1 MYNDNNNV
9 HVDEGE
15 QLTIDIKRLGING
28 EGIGYYERKLVFVPG
43 ALPTEKVVVEVTDDL
58 NNFIRAKLVE
68 ILTKSKDRIQPVDD
82 YANDVGGFELENLAY
97 PKQLEFKRDVIRQS
111 LEKYQPN
118 GYRRFKLL
126 PTIGMEDPTHYRNK
140 ATFQIRK
147 DADGNTIA
155 GLYKARSHDVVDLK
169 TSALQ
174 YPLTMKVMRAIVTMI
189 DELGI
194 PAYDEEKNAGI
205 IKTVVVRAAIA
216 TDQVQV
222 TFITQSKKLLK
233 KHQLLERIKADLP
246 EVVSVMQ
253 NVNPGK
259 TSLIWGDEMIHLAG
273 RETITEVLNGL
284 KFDLSARAFLQANPE
299 MTSILYD
306 EAFKALDLKGNEK
319 LVDAYSGVGT
329 IGLSVAKQVREVR
342 GMDTI
347 ADAVQDANAN
357 SVRNGI
363 FNCLY
368 EVGEA
373 EELLPE
379 WIDDGWTPTAL
390 IVDPPR
396 TGLADSLI
404 DTILDI
410 VPKKFVYISC
420 NPSTLAQDLVKLTE
434 KYNVEYIQSVDL
446 MPQTS
451 RCECVVK
458 FKKK

>member
-1 MYNDNNNV
+1 
-9 HVDEGE
+9 
-15 QLTIDIKRLGING
+15 
-28 EGIGYYERKLVFVPG
+28 
-43 ALPTEKVVVEVTDDL
+43 
-58 NNFIRAKLVE
+58 
-68 ILTKSKDRIQPVDD
+68 
-82 YANDVGGFELENLAY
+82 
-97 PKQLEFKRDVIRQS
+97 
-111 LEKYQPN
+111 
-118 GYRRFKLL
+118 
-126 PTIGMEDPTHYRNK
+126 
-140 ATFQIRK
+140 
-147 DADGNTIA
+147 
-155 GLYKARSHDVVDLK
+155 
-169 TSALQ
+169 
-174 YPLTMKVMRAIVTMI
+174 MKVMRAIVTMI

-194 PAYDEEKNAGI
+194 PAYDEDMNAGI

-233 KHQLLERIKADLP
+233 KHQLLERIKAELP

-259 TSLIWGDEMIHLAG
+259 TSLIWGEEMIHLAG

-299 MTSILYD
+299 MTSILY
-306 EAFKALDLKGNEK
+306 EQAFKALDLKGDEK

-347 ADAVQDANAN
+347 AEAVENANAN

-373 EELLPE
+373 EDLLPE
-379 WIDDGWTPTAL
+379 WIEGGWTPNAL

>member
-1 MYNDNNNV
+1 MYNDNNEV
-9 HVDEGE
+9 HVNEGE
-15 QLTIDIKRLGING
+15 QLTIDIKRMGING

-58 NNFIRAKLVE
+58 NNFIRARLVE

-82 YANDVGGFELENLAY
+82 YANNVGGFELENLAY
-97 PKQLEFKRDVIRQS
+97 PKQLEFKRDVVRQS

-194 PAYDEEKNAGI
+194 PAYDEDMNAGI

-233 KHQLLERIKADLP
+233 KHQLLERIKAELP

-259 TSLIWGDEMIHLAG
+259 TSLIWGEEMIHLAG

-284 KFDLSARAFLQANPE
+284 KFDLSAGAFLQANPE
-299 MTSILYD
+299 MTSILY
-306 EAFKALDLKGNEK
+306 EQAFKALDLKGDEK

-347 ADAVQDANAN
+347 AEAVENANAN

-373 EELLPE
+373 EDLLPE
-379 WIDDGWTPTAL
+379 WIEGGWTPNAL

>member
-1 MYNDNNNV
+1 
-9 HVDEGE
+9 
-15 QLTIDIKRLGING
+15 
-28 EGIGYYERKLVFVPG
+28 
-43 ALPTEKVVVEVTDDL
+43 
-58 NNFIRAKLVE
+58 
-68 ILTKSKDRIQPVDD
+68 
-82 YANDVGGFELENLAY
+82 
-97 PKQLEFKRDVIRQS
+97 
-111 LEKYQPN
+111 
-118 GYRRFKLL
+118 
-126 PTIGMEDPTHYRNK
+126 
-140 ATFQIRK
+140 
-147 DADGNTIA
+147 
-155 GLYKARSHDVVDLK
+155 
-169 TSALQ
+169 
-174 YPLTMKVMRAIVTMI
+174 
-189 DELGI
+189 
-194 PAYDEEKNAGI
+194 
-205 IKTVVVRAAIA
+205 
-216 TDQVQV
+216 
-222 TFITQSKKLLK
+222 
-233 KHQLLERIKADLP
+233 
-246 EVVSVMQ
+246 
-253 NVNPGK
+253 
-259 TSLIWGDEMIHLAG
+259 
-273 RETITEVLNGL
+273 
-284 KFDLSARAFLQANPE
+284 
-299 MTSILYD
+299 MTSILY
-306 EAFKALDLKGNEK
+306 EQAFKALDLKGDEK

-347 ADAVQDANAN
+347 AEAVENANAN

-373 EELLPE
+373 EDLLPE
-379 WIDDGWTPTAL
+379 WIEGGWTPNAL

>member
-1 MYNDNNNV
+1 MYNDNNEV
-9 HVDEGE
+9 HVNEGE
-15 QLTIDIKRLGING
+15 QLTIDIKRMGING

-58 NNFIRAKLVE
+58 NNFIRARLVE

-82 YANDVGGFELENLAY
+82 YANNVGGFELENLAY
-97 PKQLEFKRDVIRQS
+97 PKQLEFKRDVVRQS

-194 PAYDEEKNAGI
+194 PAYDEDMNAGI

-233 KHQLLERIKADLP
+233 KHQLLERIKAELP

-259 TSLIWGDEMIHLAG
+259 TSLIWGEEMIHLAG

-299 MTSILYD
+299 MTSILY
-306 EAFKALDLKGNEK
+306 EQAFKALDLKGDEK

-347 ADAVQDANAN
+347 AEAVENANAN

-373 EELLPE
+373 EDLLPE
-379 WIDDGWTPTAL
+379 WIEGGWTPNAL